1 VVQLH
6 DRHDPGGQAAFP
18 VARHPNSLPTE
29 SGYLLLQDVD
39 GLRHAIRVSAIQML
53 SDGDPCCDTTLAVVA
68 GRSLVI
74 PQPLDD
80 LLGQLTP
87 RSPICRR

>member
-1 VVQLH
+1 MAQLH
-6 DRHDPGGQAAFP
+6 DQHSLEGQVAFP
-18 VARHPNSLPTE
+18 VATHPNSLPAVP
-29 SGYLLLQDVD
+29 GYLLLQDVD

-53 SDGDPCCDTTLAVVA
+53 SDGDQCCDTTMAVVA

-80 LLGQLTP
+80 LLEQLTP
-87 RSPICRR
+87 RSPARRR